1 MGVYQ
6 CSAFL
11 KFNFPL
17 HLLKHFEKFTGS
29 SVMSIWRYLNSPV
42 CQKSLA
48 VSKKE
53 FLNKGNWGRKFYLNE
68 GSTIPPAGIRDWIKR
83 KKWAEDQHPSLSA
96 SWPDYKTSR
105 SCCPAYPTVDVNPI
119 NPCSSCQDSWHSGE
133 KWALPRPL
141 NHGHTGNCSV
151 EGVVTWA
158 FWTSVGEI
166 LWPAVLAQH
175 PRLLRASVS
184 SPELWGYS
192 CDRVRIRH
200 CFLIWGPT
208 VSQLGLL
215 GAKGTGGSLVHPS
228 LSFPTGRLSKTV
240 FGEKVRTSRE
250 NTSVEPAYS
259 NDIVSSILVC
269 CSLGD
274 TSGGMWALR

>member
-96 SWPDYKTSR
+96 SPLWI
-105 SCCPAYPTVDVNPI
+105 SCGQL
-119 NPCSSCQDSWHSGE
+119 PC
-133 KWALPRPL
+133 A
-141 NHGHTGNCSV
+141 
-151 EGVVTWA
+151 
-158 FWTSVGEI
+158 
-166 LWPAVLAQH
+166 PAVMPSPLWQT
-175 PRLLRASVS
+175 LTSKSELRSI
-184 SPELWGYS
+184 L
-192 CDRVRIRH
+192 
-200 CFLIWGPT
+200 
-208 VSQLGLL
+208 
-215 GAKGTGGSLVHPS
+215 PS
-228 LSFPTGRLSKTV
+228 LSHACQVTLSK
-240 FGEKVRTSRE
+240 KQ
-250 NTSVEPAYS
+250 
-259 NDIVSSILVC
+259 IK
-269 CSLGD
+269 
-274 TSGGMWALR
+274 